1 MRTVGHLVHG
11 MIAQTEETSQAPA
24 EPNQEETSQ
33 VTEEPNQEETSQV
46 TEEQKKRTRTTKA
59 TKKGE

>member
-33 VTEEPNQEETSQV
+33 VTEEP
-46 TEEQKKRTRTTKA
+46 KKRTRTTKA